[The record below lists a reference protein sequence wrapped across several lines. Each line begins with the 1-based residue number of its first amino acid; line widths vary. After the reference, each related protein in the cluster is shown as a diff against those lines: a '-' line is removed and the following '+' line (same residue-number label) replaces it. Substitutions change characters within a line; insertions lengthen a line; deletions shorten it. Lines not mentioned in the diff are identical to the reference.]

1 MYIRFLGIEAFGLI
15 GFYLMFQ
22 TLLQVLDLG
31 LSPTMNREMAR
42 YSVQQEK
49 ADEARDLVRTLEV
62 GYWGIGIL
70 IGAALVAVSPWV
82 ATHWIAA
89 GATPVSSVKQ
99 AVTLM
104 GLLAVFQWPIS
115 FYQGGLFGLGKQIPF
130 NVVRVIAAT
139 ASSGGAV
146 LVLRFVSPTIQ
157 AFFLWLVAMNAVQV
171 VLLTIILWKC
181 LPPATRTA
189 QFDLSLVRNIGRF
202 AAGVSGIT
210 AFALILTQTDKVIVS
225 KLLSLR
231 VLGYYTLA
239 GMFGTGLSMIVGSVF
254 NMIYPRFSTLV
265 AVGDEETLK
274 DLYHRCTQMMVVFIL
289 PLGCV
294 LAVFSIDILQMWTQN
309 PEVARNAGPIATLLV
324 IGTALNGLMSLPYA
338 LQLAHGWTSIGLK
351 ITIVLTVVVVPA
363 IWFMTKFY
371 GAVGAASVW
380 LLLNVSY
387 VAIGVPLTHRRL
399 LKGEARRWFGDVGL
413 PLVPVVLVT
422 LLGRALIESPM
433 SMAGGITALSAVLVC
448 AVGAAT
454 LASPLI
460 RPWLVDQVVRAK
472 A

>member
-1 MYIRFLGIEAFGLI
+1 MPCFSSLPVVNHLMKPSLELGHFPRFRHGLVANLAGSAWSTLMQLVCVPMYIRFLGIEAFGLI

-171 VLLTIILWKC
+171 VLLT
-181 LPPATRTA
+181 
-189 QFDLSLVRNIGRF
+189 
-202 AAGVSGIT
+202 
-210 AFALILTQTDKVIVS
+210 
-225 KLLSLR
+225 
-231 VLGYYTLA
+231 
-239 GMFGTGLSMIVGSVF
+239 
-254 NMIYPRFSTLV
+254 
-265 AVGDEETLK
+265 
-274 DLYHRCTQMMVVFIL
+274 
-289 PLGCV
+289 
-294 LAVFSIDILQMWTQN
+294 
-309 PEVARNAGPIATLLV
+309 
-324 IGTALNGLMSLPYA
+324 
-338 LQLAHGWTSIGLK
+338 
-351 ITIVLTVVVVPA
+351 
-363 IWFMTKFY
+363 
-371 GAVGAASVW
+371 
-380 LLLNVSY
+380 
-387 VAIGVPLTHRRL
+387 
-399 LKGEARRWFGDVGL
+399 
-413 PLVPVVLVT
+413 
-422 LLGRALIESPM
+422 
-433 SMAGGITALSAVLVC
+433 
-448 AVGAAT
+448 
-454 LASPLI
+454 
-460 RPWLVDQVVRAK
+460 
-472 A
+472 